1 MTTYL
6 VMADSRPKI
15 VDIIERASKR
25 FCRLNQANNG
35 TTMLLLFDPLWDDLI
50 SPHWIKARI
59 WDLVPKDVDRV
70 VWLDSDCVPVAPM
83 DPWPDCPF
91 AAVED
96 QAIGRWQD
104 AVADKRLAML
114 DRYFNA
120 GVWIA
125 TRETIPMF
133 HAIQKMEPV
142 GIHYEQGAFNL
153 AVAEHFPDWYGLPKS
168 HNFMG
173 PEPMPANT
181 VISHSAGKK
190 IPETWQAIRNLLD
203 QLERKER
210 C

>member
-1 MTTYL
+1 MKTYL
-6 VMADSRPKI
+6 VMADDRPE
-15 VDIIERASKR
+15 VQDIIRRSSERFR
-25 FCRLNQANNG
+25 RLNKVEGFIQPWHISPPTWN
-35 TTMLLLFDPLWDDLI
+35 DLH
-50 SPHWIKARI
+50 SPHWVKARVWSFI
-59 WDLVPKDVDRV
+59 PSHVDRI

-83 DPWPDCPF
+83 DPWPDSPF

-104 AVADKRLAML
+104 AMTDKRLAML

-133 HAIQKMEPV
+133 HALQKMEPV

-153 AVAEHFPDWYGLPKS
+153 AVASCFPDWHGLPKS

-173 PEPMPANT
+173 PDMMPTDT

-190 IPETWQAIRNLLD
+190 TPETWQAIRSLLD
-203 QLERKER
+203 QLERKE
-210 C
+210 